1 MSEQHQ
7 LPPPLEKD
15 NSARSD
21 QLLEFMREA
30 GRIDDQIE
38 NYRFAARLRP
48 LTPQEQYKLACLERA
63 GVDLLAKARRQGLI
77 S

>member
-15 NSARSD
+15 NSAHAD

-38 NYRFAARLRP
+38 NYHYIARLRP
-48 LTPQEQYKLACLERA
+48 LTSQETYKLDCLERA
-63 GVDLLAKARRQGLI
+63 GAELLVAAKRQGLI
-77 S
+77 